1 MRDPDFTLAGGPTTV
16 YPRVLAAL
24 GKPVT
29 HHYDPSFLECFRRTE
44 AKVGQVF
51 GTGNEIILLQGEAL
65 LGLEA
70 AARSLVR
77 PGMPVLNLVSGIY
90 GHGMGL
96 WLKSFGAQVHELSV
110 PYNEVADPEEVGVFL
125 DAHPEIE
132 LLCVVHCGTPS
143 GTLHDCSR
151 IGPIARAHG
160 VLTLVDCASSFGG
173 MPVDPDA
180 WQLDVCVAAP
190 QKCLGAQ
197 PGMSLV
203 AVSPQ
208 AWAAIERNPLAPR
221 DSFLSLLDWRDY
233 WHGQGRMPLYPVGQR
248 RLRYRSRLRP
258 VPRGGAR
265 GRLRQA
271 RDRSAHVPG
280 RHRGDGSPALA
291 RPRRHH
297 VGQCHRG
304 SSSCRP

>member
-1 MRDPDFTLAGGPTTV
+1 MRDPDFTLTGGPTTV

-110 PYNEVADPEEVGVFL
+110 PYDEVADPEEVGVFL

-132 LLCVVHCGTPS
+132 LLCVVHCETP
-143 GTLHDCSR
+143 
-151 IGPIARAHG
+151 
-160 VLTLVDCASSFGG
+160 FGH
-173 MPVDPDA
+173 
-180 WQLDVCVAAP
+180 
-190 QKCLGAQ
+190 
-197 PGMSLV
+197 
-203 AVSPQ
+203 
-208 AWAAIERNPLAPR
+208 APR
-221 DSFLSLLDWRDY
+221 LLPYRPDRAGPWGPDY
-233 WHGQGRMPLYPVGQR
+233 GGLRVLIRWHA
-248 RLRYRSRLRP
+248 SR
-258 VPRGGAR
+258 
-265 GRLRQA
+265 
-271 RDRSAHVPG
+271 PG
-280 RHRGDGSPALA
+280 YLA
-291 RPRRHH
+291 A
-297 VGQCHRG
+297 
-304 SSSCRP
+304 